1 MTQSVVF
8 QAVVQLTR
16 TVDVLPINERLMAV
30 RVETQGAIDKDSDDT
45 TKRQF
50 GSMLTANAKEM
61 VLTPENLKLLL
72 AGKPYTAE
80 PLVAASEAFL
90 LDAQT
95 KGYPEAVQTHLA
107 DGWNANIY
115 TRVKNGEKLRM
126 VRLDHGGHM
135 LFDDQGTVLP
145 IALHYDYMNGNMRDG
160 AYDLHGV
167 AEYLKNN
174 PQVRPWDEQT
184 SLTVDRVPYYNVSPG
199 CTQSL
204 AFVFAPTQ
212 EQMERIWAKANE
224 GTGEYPS
231 TRLHQSVWEL
241 DVLGLRAAGLAK
253 GTSYWD
259 SGDHD
264 TTEESEDD

>member
-16 TVDVLPINERLMAV
+16 TVESLPINERLVVV
-30 RVETQGAIDKDSDDT
+30 RVETQGAIDKALDAT

-50 GSMLTANAKEM
+50 GAFLKENAQEM
-61 VLTPENLKLLL
+61 VLTQESLKLLL

-90 LDAQT
+90 SDAQT
-95 KGYPEAVQTHLA
+95 KGYPEAVQLHLA
-107 DGWNANIY
+107 DGWDANLY
-115 TRVKNGEKLRM
+115 TRVKHGETLRM

-145 IALHYDYMNGNMRDG
+145 IALRYNYMNGNMRDG

-174 PQVRPWDEQT
+174 PQVRPWNEQT

-212 EQMERIWAKANE
+212 EQMELIWAKANE
-224 GTGEYPS
+224 GKDKYPS
-231 TRLHQSVWEL
+231 TRLHQSVWDL
-241 DVLGLRAAGLAK
+241 DILGLRAAGLAH

-259 SGDHD
+259 SGDHHEP
-264 TTEESEDD
+264 EESEDD